1 MSADVANRPTPDK
14 GQSGSSPRP
23 AANEDVPEIGAWL
36 HFGDDGTITVYCG
49 KAEVGQSVRASL
61 AQAVAEELRVPMARV
76 QMVLGDT
83 GRTPFDLGTY
93 GSRTTPILAPRLRKV
108 AASARALFVDRAA
121 ARWGVAAAALTVAD
135 GQVRHPPTGR
145 AAGYS
150 DLAGSQPL
158 AEHWREDAAVTA
170 PAAWTVAGRSV
181 PKVAGAALVTGAHRY
196 TPDLRR
202 PGMLAGA
209 ILRPPAFGATLT
221 TLDTRAAADLP
232 GVTVVQEGEFVGITA
247 PDRPAA
253 LRARAAL
260 QAAWDVPPP
269 PVAQADLFAYFKTH
283 PAPSDD
289 GRQLGG
295 PTIYEEGALAAGW
308 AAADHTLEAAYT
320 IAYIAH
326 APLEPR
332 AAVAEWAGD
341 HLTVWTGTQRPF
353 GVRAELARAFGLA
366 EEQVR
371 VVVPDTGGA
380 YGGKHTGEVAL
391 EAARLARAVSRPVQ
405 VVWTREEEFTWAY
418 FRPAGLI
425 EVRSAFRADGI
436 ITAWDYHNYN
446 SGAAAL
452 RPPYAI
458 AHQRVAFHPT
468 AAPLRQGSY
477 RALAATANHF
487 ARESHVDEIAARV
500 GLDPVTLRLKNLR
513 DPRLRTVLEAAAT
526 RFGWGTARPAPG
538 HGCGIAAGTEK
549 GSYIATCAEV
559 AVDRVSGQARLV
571 RVVAAFECGAI
582 VNPDGLQNQVEG
594 ALVQALGGALFEQ
607 INFAGGRI
615 LTDRFS
621 RYRVPRFGDVPPIE
635 IVLLDRRDLPPAG
648 AGETPIVGLAPAVGN
663 AIYAATGH
671 RLRALPLVPQDNL
684 PPAAK

>member
-1 MSADVANRPTPDK
+1 
-14 GQSGSSPRP
+14 
-23 AANEDVPEIGAWL
+23 
-36 HFGDDGTITVYCG
+36 
-49 KAEVGQSVRASL
+49 
-61 AQAVAEELRVPMARV
+61 LR
-76 QMVLGDT
+76 
-83 GRTPFDLGTY
+83 
-93 GSRTTPILAPRLRKV
+93 
-108 AASARALFVDRAA
+108 
-121 ARWGVAAAALTVAD
+121 VAD
-135 GQVRHPPTGR
+135 GHVRHPLTEQ
-145 AAGYS
+145 AAGYH
-150 DLAGSQPL
+150 DLAGDQPL
-158 AEHWREDAAVTA
+158 AEHWHEEAPVTA
-170 PAAWTVAGRSV
+170 PAAWTVAGRPV

-209 ILRPPAFGATLT
+209 VLRPPAFGATLT
-221 TLDTRAAADLP
+221 GLDSAPAAALP
-232 GVTVVQEGEFVGITA
+232 GVTVVRDGDFVGVTA
-247 PDRPAA
+247 PDRPTA

-260 QAAWDVPPP
+260 QATWDVPLP

-283 PAPSDD
+283 PAPPSD
-289 GRQLGG
+289 GRHFSG
-295 PTIYEEGALAAGW
+295 PAAYEEGSLEVGW

-320 IAYIAH
+320 VAYIAH

-332 AAVAEWAGD
+332 SALSEWADD

-353 GVRAELARAFGLA
+353 GVRTELAGALGLA

-371 VVVPDTGGA
+371 VIVPDTGGA
-380 YGGKHTGEVAL
+380 YGGKHTGEAAL
-391 EAARLARAVSRPVQ
+391 EAARLARAVARPVQ

-425 EVRSAFRADGI
+425 EVRSACRADGR

-446 SGAAAL
+446 SGAAAM

-458 AHQRVAFHPT
+458 PHQRIAFHT
-468 AAPLRQGSY
+468 TEAPLRQGSY

-487 ARESHVDEIAARV
+487 ARESHLDEIAAQV
-500 GLDPVTLRLKNLR
+500 GIDPLALRLKNTE
-513 DPRLRTVLEAAAT
+513 DPRLLAVLEAAAT
-526 RFGWGTARPAPG
+526 RFGWGAARPAPG
-538 HGCGIAAGTEK
+538 HGCGLAAGTEK

-559 AVDRVSGQARLV
+559 AVDPASGQVRLV

-607 INFAGGRI
+607 IDFAEGRI

-635 IVLLDRRDLPPAG
+635 TVLLDRRDLPSVG

-663 AIYAATGH
+663 AIYAATGR
-671 RLRALPLVPQDNL
+671 RLRSLPLVPGHNSG
-684 PPAAK
+684 PPAM